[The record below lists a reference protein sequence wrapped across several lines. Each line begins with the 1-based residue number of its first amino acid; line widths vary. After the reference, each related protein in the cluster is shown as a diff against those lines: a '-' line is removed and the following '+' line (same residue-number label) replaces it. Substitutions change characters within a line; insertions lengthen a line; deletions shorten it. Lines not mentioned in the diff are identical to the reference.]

1 MANFILLG
9 SLKPVQREIVV
20 AELKHQA
27 AMIRYAKRTG
37 QINLYEKYQ
46 DQSYGYSHALA
57 QILAISWFTVNDEIQ
72 EIWNFAKYATR
83 VSEPEKWPV
92 HQSHYANGTVAFMV
106 MANIKAETPNED

>member
-1 MANFILLG
+1 MANFILLK

-20 AELKHQA
+20 AELKLQA
-27 AMIRYAKRTG
+27 TKLRFARSQGRDVDYD
-37 QINLYEKYQ
+37 KYQ
-46 DQSYGYSHALA
+46 DQAYGYSQALA
-57 QILAISWFTVNDEIQ
+57 QILAISWFTVTEEIQ
-72 EIWNFAKYATR
+72 AIGNPGQYATR